1 MKKLRKLL
9 VCFTM
14 LLSLVLVV
22 PTSAQ
27 AAVKLNK
34 KAVTLIKGQST
45 TLKISGSK
53 KKAKWSSSKK
63 AVATVTQNG
72 KVAAKKKGSTVIT
85 AKIGSKKYTCKV
97 TVQSPSISKKS
108 ATLQKGETLTL
119 KLSGTNK
126 KVTWK
131 SSNKSVATVSSKG
144 KVTAKKAGTATI
156 TATVLKKK
164 YTCKITV
171 KASSSSSGTYGEG
184 MYKVGKT
191 IPAGQ
196 YALFHAQSGRYGYFA
211 IYRDSSGAANSM
223 IADNYFYG
231 NSIVT
236 VHSGEYF
243 KLSSCYAVP
252 IQNAKITLSSDG
264 GMYRVGIDIPAGTYL
279 LECTTAPYDAYCEIA
294 SGDRHTSDQ
303 IVTQEM
309 FDETIY
315 VTVENGQ
322 YLTFIRC
329 KIVSIT

>member
-1 MKKLRKLL
+1 
-9 VCFTM
+9 M
-14 LLSLVLVV
+14 LLALFLVM

-34 KAVTLIKGQST
+34 KAVTLIKSQSA
-45 TLKISGSK
+45 TLKISGTK

-63 AVATVTQNG
+63 SVATVTQTG
-72 KVAAKKKGSTVIT
+72 KVTAKKKGATVIT

-108 ATLQKGETLTL
+108 ATLQKGKTLTL
-119 KLSGTNK
+119 KLSGTNQ

-131 SSNKSVATVSSKG
+131 SSNKNVATVSSKG

-171 KASSSSSGTYGEG
+171 KASSSKTKTYNEG

-196 YALFHAQSGRYGYFA
+196 YALFPTQSGLTGYFS
-211 IYRDSSGAANSM
+211 INRDSSNSLDSIIAND
-223 IADNYFYG
+223 IFYG

-236 VHSGEYF
+236 VRSGEYL
-243 KLSSCYAVP
+243 KLSFCKAVP
-252 IQNAKITLSSDG
+252 IKSAKITLNSDG
-264 GMYRVGIDIPAGTYL
+264 GMYRVGVDIPAGEYRLKNTDTIGGYY
-279 LECTTAPYDAYCEIA
+279 EVD
-294 SGDRHTSDQ
+294 SGDRHTFDQ
-303 IVTQEM
+303 IVTNDN
-309 FDETIY
+309 FKGTAY
-315 VTVENGQ
+315 VTVQSGQ
-322 YLTFIRC
+322 YLKLSRC
-329 KIVSIT
+329 KIIK